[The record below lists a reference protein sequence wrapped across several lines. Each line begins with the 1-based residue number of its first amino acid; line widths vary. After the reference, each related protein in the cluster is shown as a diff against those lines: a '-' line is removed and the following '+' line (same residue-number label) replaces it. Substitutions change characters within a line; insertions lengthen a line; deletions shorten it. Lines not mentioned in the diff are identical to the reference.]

1 MLLERILSYG
11 AIVLLCIAVGYMKN
25 VQWRLEAELKDSKK
39 NQTNILEFCKENEKV
54 RDRVKEALEN
64 NKEGVDGFNN
74 VLDILF
80 EKKVKN

>member
-25 VQWRLEAELKDSKK
+25 VQWRLEAELTDSKK
-39 NQTNILEFCKENEKV
+39 NQVNILEFCKENEKV
-54 RDRVKEALEN
+54 RDRVKEALEK

>member
-39 NQTNILEFCKENEKV
+39 NQMNILEFCKENEKV

>member
-25 VQWRLEAELKDSKK
+25 VQWRLEAELTDSKK
-39 NQTNILEFCKENEKV
+39 NQVNILEFCKENEKV

>member
-25 VQWRLEAELKDSKK
+25 VQWRLEAELKNSKE
-39 NQTNILEFCKENEKV
+39 NQLNILEFCKANEQT
-54 RDRVKEALEN
+54 RDRVREALEK

-80 EKKVKN
+80 EKKVKK

>member
-39 NQTNILEFCKENEKV
+39 NQVNILEFCKENEKV

>member
-39 NQTNILEFCKENEKV
+39 NQMNILEFCKENERV